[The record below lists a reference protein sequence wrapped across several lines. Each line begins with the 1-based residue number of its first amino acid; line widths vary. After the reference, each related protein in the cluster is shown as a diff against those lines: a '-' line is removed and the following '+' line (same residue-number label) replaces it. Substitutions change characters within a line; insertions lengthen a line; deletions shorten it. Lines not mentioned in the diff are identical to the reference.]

1 MNFDEIQNAWNSPSN
16 NLPTEQQRQLAERFT
31 RQMKR
36 RRRFQILWLANTFV
50 SLTVITALAIRTI
63 AAGKVQPAQ
72 EWGLFPLLII
82 PWAFAIHFL
91 RQHRKAS
98 AATKSGELS
107 VFDAFRAA
115 LTSNRSSQSHL
126 RWIGALYVIV
136 IPVLMLTMRQLH
148 QVGKVSERELTSMA
162 AFFGIALLAG
172 GTGIALRYFAA
183 LRPQEKKLDALLA
196 EMTRA
201 GS

>member
-1 MNFDEIQNAWNSPSN
+1 
-16 NLPTEQQRQLAERFT
+16 LA
-31 RQMKR
+31 
-36 RRRFQILWLANTFV
+36 L
-50 SLTVITALAIRTI
+50 
-63 AAGKVQPAQ
+63 GKVQPAQ

-91 RQHRKAS
+91 QQHLKPS
-98 AATKSGELS
+98 TKTKSGELS
-107 VFDAFRAA
+107 VLDSFRAA

-172 GTGIALRYFAA
+172 ATGIALRYFAA

-201 GS
+201 SS

>member
-82 PWAFAIHFL
+82 PWAFAIYFL

>member
-1 MNFDEIQNAWNSPSN
+1 
-16 NLPTEQQRQLAERFT
+16 
-31 RQMKR
+31 
-36 RRRFQILWLANTFV
+36 
-50 SLTVITALAIRTI
+50 LAIRTI